1 VGTNRVDFEVV
12 QGVVHGFGHESG
24 SGKVHDCVGL
34 RFADYP
40 VNRFTVSQIA
50 FEQGDGVRH
59 GRAMAAPK
67 IVDDDDLVA
76 GCQGALN
83 GDAADIPG
91 AAGDQDS
98 HPF

>member
-1 VGTNRVDFEVV
+1 
-12 QGVVHGFGHESG
+12 
-24 SGKVHDCVGL
+24 
-34 RFADYP
+34 
-40 VNRFTVSQIA
+40 
-50 FEQGDGVRH
+50 
-59 GRAMAAPK
+59 MAAPK